1 MHPTAWRLGRPF
13 GVELRVDHSWVIVA
27 VLVAWSMF
35 FRLAQLR
42 PGIRYS
48 VLVIYAVAS
57 SVLLFASILVHEFTH
72 ALSAKGFGITVRSIT
87 LFIFGG
93 ATHADVEAK
102 GPRAELVVSMLG
114 PVSSLILAVVFWTG
128 GGLARF
134 AGLELA
140 GISLAYLGWVNL
152 MLGAFN
158 LLPGFP
164 LDGGRV
170 LRAIVWS
177 VSGDLDR
184 ATKVAAVSGEI
195 VGYVLVG
202 AGALTAFGTNVIG
215 GLWIAL
221 IGWFLASSA
230 RAYDEE
236 RRLRSMLRGVRVDE
250 VMEPAIHT
258 LSASSTIRDAVE
270 SVIAHTSQ
278 EVYPVMADAKLSGF
292 LTLEALRESPRE
304 FWTDQRVGDI
314 SESLERAVVVTP
326 DADMASVL
334 RQLELTDSGV
344 ALVVDGD
351 GRPMGTLTSQ
361 NVSRWAKRRSL
372 LAS

>member
-1 MHPTAWRLGRPF
+1 MHSTAWRLGKPF

-42 PGIRYS
+42 PGTRYS
-48 VLVIYAVAS
+48 VLVVYAVAS
-57 SVLLFASILVHEFTH
+57 SVLLFGSILVHEFTH
-72 ALSAKGFGITVRSIT
+72 ALSAKGFGLTVRSIT

-102 GPRAELVVSMLG
+102 GPRAELVVSLLG
-114 PVSSLILAVVFWTG
+114 PVSSLILAIVFWTV
-128 GGLARF
+128 GGLARI
-134 AGLELA
+134 AGLELV

-177 VSGDLDR
+177 VSHDLDR
-184 ATKVAAVSGEI
+184 ATRVAAVSGEI

-202 AGALTAFGTNVIG
+202 TGALIAFGTNVMG

-250 VMEPAIHT
+250 VMEPATYT
-258 LSASSTIRDAVE
+258 LSASSTIREAVE
-270 SVIAHTSQ
+270 NVIAHTAK
-278 EVYPVMADAKLSGF
+278 EVYPVLADGKLSGF

-314 SESLERAVVVTP
+314 AESLDGAVVVVP
-326 DADMASVL
+326 EADMASVL
-334 RQLELTDSGV
+334 RELELSDSGV
-344 ALVVDGD
+344 ALVIDSD
-351 GRPMGTLTSQ
+351 GRPVGTLTSQ

-372 LAS
+372 LAG